1 MQIDNDVILRLD
13 KISKSFDSVEVLRD
27 VDLSLKRGEVHAI
40 IGQNGAGKSVLMKI
54 ISGVHKKSGGKI
66 FYEGKEALFSS
77 PIEAR
82 QCGIGMIY
90 QEFSL
95 IPTLTVAE
103 NIFLTREPKGF
114 GKLIDDRKV
123 KSEAVKILEDLGVF
137 IDPDKRVQKLTA
149 SEKQVVEIG
158 KVISQDR
165 KIVIMDEPTASLT
178 LSEVLTLYEIIRK
191 LKKRGISIL
200 YITHYLR
207 EVFGICD
214 TVSVLRDGQ
223 MIMTKATK
231 DTDMSECISAMIGKR
246 YSKSNIGPRHIK
258 RTGTPML
265 EVKGLDLGGKEHIAF
280 QLWPGEILG
289 LAGLLGAGQEKVVD
303 AIFGVLPCKNEV
315 FKQGEKLRIRF
326 PSDAIKHKIGMVPDD
341 RLTEGLILEHNVKDN
356 ICLTIFEKLRGK
368 FIDRK
373 VTEEIAHSFVKKLS
387 IKTRHIN
394 QKVRF
399 LSGGNQQKVVI
410 AKNLAFEPDILLLSD
425 PNFGVDVGSKQEI
438 VGIIK
443 AFVSSGKSCIFI
455 SSEFEEI
462 ANVCDRILVVKDNI
476 IIKELIED
484 QDNEFSEE
492 MLLHAV
498 Q

>member
-1 MQIDNDVILRLD
+1 MQTETDAILRLE
-13 KISKSFDSVEVLRD
+13 KVSKSFDNVEVLRD
-27 VDLSLKRGEVHAI
+27 IDLCLKRGEVHAI

-66 FYEGKEALFSS
+66 ILEGKEAAYSS
-77 PIEAR
+77 PREAR

-103 NIFLTREPKGF
+103 NIFLTREPKGL
-114 GKLIDDRKV
+114 GGLIDSNKV
-123 KSEAVKILEDLGVF
+123 KSEAARILADLGVS
-137 IDPDKRVQKLTA
+137 IDPSKRVQRLTA

-158 KVISQDR
+158 KVVSQDR
-165 KIVIMDEPTASLT
+165 KIIIMDEPTASLT
-178 LSEVLTLYEIIRK
+178 LNEVQTLYEIIRK
-191 LKKRGISIL
+191 LKARGISIL

-214 TVSVLRDGQ
+214 TVTVLRDGQ
-223 MIMTKATK
+223 KIMTKVTK
-231 DTDMSECISAMIGKR
+231 ETDMSECISAMIGKR
-246 YSKSNIGPRHIK
+246 YSKSDSSFRSIE
-258 RTGTPML
+258 RTGTAML
-265 EVKGLDLGGKEHIAF
+265 EVKDLDLGGKQKISF

-303 AIFGVLPCKNEV
+303 AIFGVLPCSSEV
-315 FKQGEKLRIRF
+315 FKQGKKLRIRL
-326 PSDAIKHKIGMVPDD
+326 PSDAIKYKIGMVPDD

-356 ICLTIFEKLRGK
+356 ICLTIFEKMRGK
-368 FIDRK
+368 FINRK
-373 VTEEIAHSFVKKLS
+373 VTEETASSFVNKLS

-410 AKNLAFEPDILLLSD
+410 AKNLAFGPDILLLSD

-438 VGIIK
+438 VNIIR
-443 AFVSSGKSCIFI
+443 AFASEGKSCIFI

-462 ANVCDRILVVKDNI
+462 ATVCDRVLVIKDNVLR
-476 IIKELIED
+476 KELIRD
-484 QDNEFSEE
+484 RDHEFSEE